1 MYITKKIVFLHR
13 KQIVKGV
20 VMENPFALV
29 PYVSKDLF
37 CDREQETK
45 TVLEYLLN
53 GSNVTLISP
62 RRYGKTGLIYR
73 VFDEV
78 KQRKV
83 DVNTCYFD
91 IYATEKLEDFIKTIS
106 EAIVATLDKKKGAKA
121 FLQFLGG
128 LRPMLSYNPLTGNPE
143 LTMTFLSDYEKRHTL
158 ASIFEFLEKLD
169 KKIIVAIDEFQQ
181 VRKYGNNMEALLRSY
196 IQPLRNVQF
205 IFCGSKKHLMA
216 EMFTDAR
223 SPFYEST
230 RCLYLEKI
238 DKEVYADFIVRMFAK
253 GKKSI
258 TDEAVDFILEWTKAH
273 TFYTQS
279 LCNHVFLK
287 SGKSIDLQDVL
298 LSARQIL
305 VENEQTFFQWRDLLT
320 PLQWNYLK
328 AVAKEQSVD
337 KPFATGFIQKYN
349 IGTSANSNRM
359 LEALLD
365 KELILATSTED
376 GVSYSVYNVFLSRW
390 LEGQ

>member
-1 MYITKKIVFLHR
+1 
-13 KQIVKGV
+13 
-20 VMENPFALV
+20 MENPFALV

-37 CDREQETK
+37 CDREKETE

-73 VFDEV
+73 VFDEI
-78 KQRKV
+78 KQRKIN
-83 DVNTCYFD
+83 VNTCYFD
-91 IYATEKLEDFIKTIS
+91 IYATEKLEDFIKTFS
-106 EAIVATLDKKKGAKA
+106 EAVVASLDRKKGAKA

-169 KKIIVAIDEFQQ
+169 KKTIVAIDEFQQ
-181 VRKYGNNMEALLRSY
+181 VRRYGNNMEALLRSY

-205 IFCGSKKHLMA
+205 VFCGSKKHLMA
-216 EMFTDAR
+216 EMFADAR

-238 DKEVYADFIVRMFAK
+238 DREIYADFIVRMFAK
-253 GKKSI
+253 GKKNI
-258 TDEAVDFILEWTKAH
+258 TKEAVDFILDWTKAH

-287 SGKSIDLQDVL
+287 SGKNIGLQDVL

-305 VENEQTFFQWRDLLT
+305 IENEQTFLQWRDLLT

-337 KPFATGFIQKYN
+337 KPFATGFIQKYS
-349 IGTSANSNRM
+349 IGTSANSSRM
-359 LEALLD
+359 LESLLD

-390 LEGQ
+390 LEAQ

>member
-1 MYITKKIVFLHR
+1 
-13 KQIVKGV
+13 
-20 VMENPFALV
+20 MENPFALV
-29 PYVSKDLF
+29 PYVSKPLF
-37 CDREQETK
+37 CDREKETE
-45 TVLEYLLN
+45 TIMEYLFN

-73 VFDEV
+73 VFDEI
-78 KQRKV
+78 KQRKM
-83 DVNTCYFD
+83 DISTCYVD
-91 IYATEKLEDFIKTIS
+91 IYATEKLEDFIKTFS
-106 EAIVATLDKKKGAKA
+106 EAVLATLEKKKLAKA

-143 LTMTFLSDYEKRHTL
+143 LTMTFLSDYEKRQTL
-158 ASIFEFLEKLD
+158 ASIFEFIEKQG
-169 KKIIVAIDEFQQ
+169 KKTIVAIDEFQQ
-181 VRKYGNNMEALLRSY
+181 VRRYGNNMEALLRSY

-205 IFCGSKKHLMA
+205 IFCGSKKHLMT

-238 DKEVYADFIVRMFAK
+238 DREIYADFIVRMFGK

-258 TDEAVDFILEWTKAH
+258 SAEAINFILDWTKTH

-287 SGKSIDLQDVL
+287 SGKNVDLQDVL
-298 LSARQIL
+298 LSAQQIL
-305 VENEQTFFQWRDLLT
+305 KENEQTFLQWRDLLT

-337 KPFATGFIQKYN
+337 KPFSITFIQKYG
-349 IGTSANSNRM
+349 IGTSGNSKRI

-365 KELILATSTED
+365 KELLLSTSTEN

>member
-1 MYITKKIVFLHR
+1 
-13 KQIVKGV
+13 
-20 VMENPFALV
+20 MENPFALV

-37 CDREQETK
+37 CDREKETE

-73 VFDEV
+73 VFDEI
-78 KQRKV
+78 KQRKI
-83 DVNTCYFD
+83 DVNTCYVD
-91 IYATEKLEDFIKTIS
+91 IYATEKLEDFIKTFS
-106 EAIVATLDKKKGAKA
+106 EAVVTSLDRKKGAKA

-143 LTMTFLSDYEKRHTL
+143 LTMTFLSDYEKRYTL

-169 KKIIVAIDEFQQ
+169 KKTIVAIDEFQQ

-205 IFCGSKKHLMA
+205 VFCGSKKHLMA

-238 DKEVYADFIVRMFAK
+238 DREIYADFIVRMFDK
-253 GKKSI
+253 GKKTIS
-258 TDEAVDFILEWTKAH
+258 DEAVDFILDWTKAH

-287 SGKSIDLQDVL
+287 SGKNIGLQDVL
-298 LSARQIL
+298 LSARQLLI
-305 VENEQTFFQWRDLLT
+305 ENEQTFFQWRDLLT

-328 AVAKEQSVD
+328 AVAKEQAVD
-337 KPFATGFIQKYN
+337 KPFATSFIQKYH
-349 IGTSANSNRM
+349 IGTSANSSRI

-376 GVSYSVYNVFLSRW
+376 GVAYSVYNVFLSRW
-390 LEGQ
+390 LEAQ

>member
-1 MYITKKIVFLHR
+1 
-13 KQIVKGV
+13 
-20 VMENPFALV
+20 MENPFALV

-37 CDREQETK
+37 CDREKETE
-45 TVLEYLLN
+45 TIIDYLFN

-62 RRYGKTGLIYR
+62 RRFGKTGLIYR
-73 VFDEV
+73 VFDEI
-78 KQRKV
+78 KQRKL
-83 DVNTCYFD
+83 DVNTCYVD
-91 IYATEKLEDFIKTIS
+91 IYATGKLDDFIKTLS
-106 EAIVATLDKKKGAKA
+106 EAVVKTLEKRKA
-121 FLQFLGG
+121 VKVFLQFLGG

-143 LTMTFLSDYEKRHTL
+143 LTMTFLSDYEKQQTL
-158 ASIFEFLEKLD
+158 ASIFEFIEKQG
-169 KKIIVAIDEFQQ
+169 KKAIVAIDEFQQ
-181 VRKYGNNMEALLRSY
+181 VRRYGNNMEALLRSY
-196 IQPLRNVQF
+196 IQPLKNVQF
-205 IFCGSKKHLMA
+205 IFCGSKKHLMT

-238 DKEVYADFIVRMFAK
+238 DREVYADFIVRMFEK

-258 TDEAVDFILEWTKAH
+258 SAEAINFILDWTKTH

-287 SGKSIDLQDVL
+287 SRKNIDLQDVL
-298 LSARQIL
+298 LSAQQIL
-305 VENEQTFFQWRDLLT
+305 KENEQTFLQWRDLLT

-337 KPFATGFIQKYN
+337 KPFSTAFLQKYN
-349 IGTSANSNRM
+349 IGTSTNSKRM
-359 LEALLD
+359 LEALMD

-390 LEGQ
+390 LEG

>member
-20 VMENPFALV
+20 IMENPFALV
-29 PYVSKDLF
+29 PYVSKELF

-45 TVLEYLLN
+45 TVLDYLLN

-78 KQRKV
+78 KQRNI
-83 DVNTCYFD
+83 DVNTCYVD
-91 IYATEKLEDFIKTIS
+91 IYATEKLEDFIKTFS
-106 EAIVATLDKKKGAKA
+106 EAVIATLDKKRGAKA

-128 LRPMLSYNPLTGNPE
+128 LRPMLSYNPVTGNPE
-143 LTMTFLSDYEKRHTL
+143 LTMTFFSDYEKRHTL

-169 KKIIVAIDEFQQ
+169 KKTIVAIDEFQQ
-181 VRKYGNNMEALLRSY
+181 VRKYDNNMEALLRSY

-238 DKEVYADFIVRMFAK
+238 DREVYADFIVRMFGK

-258 TDEAVDFILEWTKAH
+258 STEAINFILDWTKTH

-287 SGKSIDLQDVL
+287 SGKTIKLQNVL
-298 LSARQIL
+298 LSAQQIL
-305 VENEQTFFQWRDLLT
+305 YENEQTFLQWRDLLT

-337 KPFATGFIQKYN
+337 KPFASGFIQKYN

-365 KELILATSTED
+365 KELILATSTEA

>member
-1 MYITKKIVFLHR
+1 
-13 KQIVKGV
+13 
-20 VMENPFALV
+20 MENPFALV

-37 CDREQETK
+37 CNREKETE

-73 VFDEV
+73 VFDEI
-78 KQRKV
+78 KHRKI
-83 DVNTCYFD
+83 DVNTCYVD
-91 IYATEKLEDFIKTIS
+91 IYSTEKLEDFIKTFS
-106 EAIVATLDKKKGAKA
+106 EAVVASLDRKKGVKA

-169 KKIIVAIDEFQQ
+169 KKTIVAIDEFQQ

-205 IFCGSKKHLMA
+205 VFCGSKKHLMA

-238 DKEVYADFIVRMFAK
+238 DREVYADFITRMFDK

-258 TDEAVDFILEWTKAH
+258 SDEAVDFILDWTKAH

-287 SGKSIDLQDVL
+287 SGKNIGLQEVL

-305 VENEQTFFQWRDLLT
+305 IENEQTFFQWRDLLT

-328 AVAKEQSVD
+328 AVAKEQAVD
-337 KPFATGFIQKYN
+337 KPFATSFIQKYN
-349 IGTSANSNRM
+349 IGTSANSSRI

-390 LEGQ
+390 LEAQ

>member
-1 MYITKKIVFLHR
+1 
-13 KQIVKGV
+13 
-20 VMENPFALV
+20 MENPFALV

-37 CDREQETK
+37 CDREKETE

-73 VFDEV
+73 VFDEI
-78 KQRKV
+78 KQRKL
-83 DVNTCYFD
+83 DVNTCYVD
-91 IYATEKLEDFIKTIS
+91 IYATEKVEDFIKTLS
-106 EAIVATLDKKKGAKA
+106 EAVIATLDKKKGAKA
-121 FLQFLGG
+121 FLRFLGG

-158 ASIFEFLEKLD
+158 ASIFEFVEKLD
-169 KKIIVAIDEFQQ
+169 RKTIIAIDEFQQ
-181 VRKYGNNMEALLRSY
+181 VRAYGNNMEALLRSF
-196 IQPLRNVQF
+196 IQPLKNVQF

-216 EMFTDAR
+216 EMFTDAK

-238 DKEVYADFIVRMFAK
+238 DRKTYADFIVRMFAK
-253 GKKSI
+253 GKKTIS
-258 TDEAVDFILEWTKAH
+258 DEAVAFILDWTKTH

-287 SGKSIDLQDVL
+287 SKKTVGLQDVM

-305 VENEQTFFQWRDLLT
+305 VENEQTFLQWRDLLT

-328 AVAKEQSVD
+328 AVAKEQTVE
-337 KPFATGFIQKYN
+337 KPFATQFIQKYN
-349 IGTSANSNRM
+349 IGTSANSKRM
-359 LEALLD
+359 LDALMD
-365 KELILATSTED
+365 KELILSTSTEE

-390 LEGQ
+390 LEAQ

>member
-1 MYITKKIVFLHR
+1 
-13 KQIVKGV
+13 
-20 VMENPFALV
+20 MENPFALV

-37 CDREQETK
+37 CDREKETE

-53 GSNVTLISP
+53 GPNVTLISP

-73 VFDEV
+73 VFDEI
-78 KQRKV
+78 KQRKI
-83 DVNTCYFD
+83 DVNTCYVD
-91 IYATEKLEDFIKTIS
+91 IYATEKLEDFIKTFS
-106 EAIVATLDKKKGAKA
+106 EAVVASLDRKKGAKA

-169 KKIIVAIDEFQQ
+169 KKTIVAIDEFQQ

-205 IFCGSKKHLMA
+205 VFCGSKKHLMA

-238 DKEVYADFIVRMFAK
+238 DREIYADFIVRMFAK
-253 GKKSI
+253 GKKYI
-258 TDEAVDFILEWTKAH
+258 TEEAVDFILDWTKAH

-287 SGKSIDLQDVL
+287 SGKNIGLQDVL
-298 LSARQIL
+298 LSARQLLI
-305 VENEQTFFQWRDLLT
+305 ENEQTFFQWRDLLT

-328 AVAKEQSVD
+328 AVAKEQAVD
-337 KPFATGFIQKYN
+337 KPFATSFIQKYH
-349 IGTSANSNRM
+349 IGTSANSSRI

-390 LEGQ
+390 LEAQ